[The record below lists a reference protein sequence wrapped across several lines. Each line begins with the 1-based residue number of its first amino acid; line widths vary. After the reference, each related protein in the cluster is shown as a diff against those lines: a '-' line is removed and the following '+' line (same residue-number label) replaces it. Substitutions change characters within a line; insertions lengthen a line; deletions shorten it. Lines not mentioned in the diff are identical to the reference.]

1 MEIIKLSKKKVL
13 QVCAVDFS
21 VRTLLVPLIEKSV
34 DNHYEVHTVC
44 TDVGGFKELESKG
57 FNMIDINIDRKISL
71 VSNIKSIIKL
81 YKLMRKEKYDIVHV
95 HTPIASIL
103 GRVAAK
109 LARVPAVLYTA
120 HGFYFHD
127 EMSKKKYGF
136 FYAIEKLA
144 ARMLTDWL
152 LLQSKEDYE
161 LAINDKFLSKDRII
175 HLSNGVDIWSKFN
188 PTLINKEKT
197 LILKK
202 ELDLNENS
210 FVFTFVGRLV
220 EEKGIFELMNAFIR
234 IKENYS
240 NAELVIIGETI
251 ESERDQDAIV
261 QLNKMLKYPGIKHV
275 GFRSDIPELLHISN
289 VFVLPS
295 YREGLPRSIIEAMA
309 MKKAIIATN
318 IRGCREE
325 VFPDQNGYLVEKAN
339 TEELYISM
347 EKLISNKEL
356 TENYGVKSR
365 QLVEKL
371 FDEEKVLKKQI
382 DLFNKITMK

>member
-1 MEIIKLSKKKVL
+1 VEIIKLSKKKIL

-21 VRTLLVPLIEKSV
+21 VRTLLVPLIEKSMEN
-34 DNHYEVHTVC
+34 DYEVHTVC
-44 TDVGGFKELESKG
+44 TDVGGFKQLESKG
-57 FNMIDINIDRKISL
+57 FNMININIDRKITPF
-71 VSNIKSIIKL
+71 SNIKSIIRL

-103 GRVAAK
+103 GRIAAK
-109 LARVPAVLYTA
+109 MARVPAVLYTA

-127 EMSKKKYGF
+127 EMSRNKYK
-136 FYAIEKLA
+136 FYYIIEKFA
-144 ARMLTDWL
+144 ARILTDWL

-161 LAINDKFLSKDRII
+161 LAINDNFLSKEKII

-188 PTLINKEKT
+188 PTLINDEKA

-202 ELDLNENS
+202 ELELNKSS

-220 EEKGIFELMNAFIR
+220 EEKGIFELMDAFIR
-234 IKENYS
+234 LKKKYC

-261 QLNKMLKYPGIKHV
+261 QLNEMLKYPGVKHV
-275 GFRSDIPELLHISN
+275 GFRSDIPELLNISN

-309 MKKAIIATN
+309 MEKAIIATN

-339 TEELYISM
+339 TSELYYAM
-347 EKLISNKEL
+347 EKLILNKDL
-356 TENYGVKSR
+356 TEKYGITSR
-365 QLVEKL
+365 ELVEEL

-382 DLFNKITMK
+382 TLFNEITLQ

>member
-1 MEIIKLSKKKVL
+1 MSKKKIL

-57 FNMIDINIDRKISL
+57 FNMIDINIDRKITL

-81 YKLMRKEKYDIVHV
+81 FKLMRKEKYDIVHV

-120 HGFYFHD
+120 HGFYFHE
-127 EMSKKKYGF
+127 EMSKKQYKF
-136 FYAIEKLA
+136 FYTIEKIA

-161 LAINDKFLSKDRII
+161 LAITDKFLSKERII

-188 PTLINKEKT
+188 SALIKEEKSVT
-197 LILKK
+197 LKK

-234 IKENYS
+234 IRKKYS
-240 NAELVIIGETI
+240 DAELVIIGETI
-251 ESERDQDAIV
+251 DSERDQDAIV

-309 MKKAIIATN
+309 MEKAIIATN

-325 VFPDQNGYLVEKAN
+325 VFPDENGCLVEKAN
-339 TEELYISM
+339 TEELYSAM
-347 EKLISNKEL
+347 EKLISNKDL
-356 TENYGVKSR
+356 TENYGIKSR
-365 QLVEKL
+365 QLVEEL